1 MIHVALVED
10 DPIIRQ
16 SLALIIDGT
25 PGFSC
30 QYHFGDAESALAE
43 LPRIKP
49 DVILM
54 DIHLPGTS
62 GIEATAALKAMRPE
76 WDIVMLTGKSDQR
89 SIFDSLCA
97 GATGYLLKQTP
108 PVELLRAIEE
118 VSKGG
123 APMSASIARK
133 VLGSFQREQQSPLTP
148 RETEVLG
155 RLCDGETYTAIAEA
169 LFVSGHTI
177 RTHIKNIYQKL
188 HVSSRAEAVRKAL
201 KDKLI

>member
-10 DPIIRQ
+10 DPLIRQ

-30 QYHFGDAESALAE
+30 NHQYEDAESALTD
-43 LPRIKP
+43 LPAVRP

-54 DIHLPGTS
+54 DIQLPGIS
-62 GIEATAALKAMRPE
+62 GIEATATLKAMGTE
-76 WDIVMLTGKSDQR
+76 WDIVMLTGKSDQQ

-108 PVELLRAIEE
+108 PADLLRAIEE
-118 VSKGG
+118 VSNGG

-133 VLGSFQREQQSPLTP
+133 VLGSFQRESTSPLTK

-155 RLCDGETYTAIAEA
+155 RLCEGETYTAIAEA
-169 LFVSGHTI
+169 LFVSGHTV
-177 RTHIKNIYQKL
+177 RSHIKNIYQKL

-201 KDKLI
+201 KNKLI